1 MQKMKDPAQF
11 AEHIK
16 SFKGIS
22 RALKETAVREQ
33 RANQIKY
40 EGGHEAN
47 LIANI
52 AGRQLRLVDVG
63 RSKNEFFED
72 DDETLPKHKDL
83 FGEDAED
90 DEHAYE
96 DDVQD
101 DEEGE
106 GLHFEDEDEREIQV
120 CFLVIR
126 QGPISHSN
134 SGAHQTRTTHG
145 Q

>member
-1 MQKMKDPAQF
+1 MKDPAQF

-16 SFKGIS
+16 AFKGIS
-22 RALKETAVREQ
+22 RALKESAIREQ

-72 DDETLPKHKDL
+72 DDETVSKHKDL

-101 DEEGE
+101 DDEGE
-106 GLHFEDEDEREIQV
+106 RPHFEDEEEREIQV
-120 CFLVIR
+120 CFLV
-126 QGPISHSN
+126 
-134 SGAHQTRTTHG
+134 T
-145 Q
+145 

>member
-1 MQKMKDPAQF
+1 MKDPAQF

-22 RALKETAVREQ
+22 RALKESAVREQ
-33 RANQIKY
+33 RSHQIKY

-63 RSKNEFFED
+63 RSKNAFFDD
-72 DDETLPKHKDL
+72 DDETLPKHRDL
-83 FGEDAED
+83 FGEDAVD

-106 GLHFEDEDEREIQV
+106 GPHFDDEEEREINV
-120 CFLVIR
+120 RIVNGEVVDLYLML
-126 QGPISHSN
+126 
-134 SGAHQTRTTHG
+134 
-145 Q
+145 

>member
-22 RALKETAVREQ
+22 RALKETVVREQ
-33 RANQIKY
+33 RASQIKY

-52 AGRQLRLVDVG
+52 GGRQLRLVDVG
-63 RSKNEFFED
+63 RTKNEFLED
-72 DDETLPKHKDL
+72 DDETITRNKDL

-106 GLHFEDEDEREIQV
+106 GPLFDDEEEREVQV
-120 CFLVIR
+120 YC
-126 QGPISHSN
+126 H
-134 SGAHQTRTTHG
+134 T
-145 Q
+145 